1 MKLAPVIDEL
11 SQEMG
16 EKARIGKVNV
26 HENMDLAMK
35 YAIAGVPTIIVFKDG
50 EVVTRQVG
58 ATPKE
63 KLVEMIEEQ
72 I

>member
-1 MKLAPVIDEL
+1 
-11 SQEMG
+11 MG
-16 EKARIGKVNV
+16 EKAKVGKVNV

-50 EVVTRQVG
+50 EVANRQVG
-58 ATPKE
+58 AVPKD
-63 KLVEMIEEQ
+63 KLTELIEEQ